1 MIDFI
6 SATKYQCKDNI
17 YFGNCKPY
25 YCALNNSGWKTFY
38 LEGCERM
45 QVHYKPEIG
54 IRVQGSLPY
63 FQQGHNFIFD
73 TESFIQAV
81 DNIDSLLGS
90 VGLWGAVVNA
100 YEFGA
105 IMPVEK
111 KPKEYIA
118 NHYADPGSNLKAVLN
133 GRYEGKFA
141 QWQRPDI
148 DLKMYD
154 AGANILMKQ
163 DFKRRA
169 VIESVGWN
177 PASNYLKVE
186 ARFKKPFLTNKK
198 PVYLET
204 LQNHSFLESQKAEL
218 MELYHLL
225 KPKKS
230 IVMPSDKKDIF
241 SADILLIT
249 LIENSNMPIEQ
260 VKKLV
265 YRTINQVDC
274 FSKPD
279 KDARRRE
286 ITKHFNK
293 IEEAP
298 ESKWD
303 LSGKL
308 EDALRSEN

>member
-1 MIDFI
+1 MIDFV
-6 SATKYQCKDNI
+6 SATKYRCKGNI
-17 YFGNCKPY
+17 YLGNCKPF
-25 YCALNNSGWKTFY
+25 YCALNNSGWETYY
-38 LEGCERM
+38 LEGCEKM

-63 FQQGHNFIFD
+63 FLQGHNFKF
-73 TESFIQAV
+73 ENEGLIQAV
-81 DNIDSLLGS
+81 DFIDSLLGS
-90 VGLWGAVVNA
+90 VGLWGAIVNA

-105 IMPVEK
+105 IMQVEQ
-111 KPKEYIA
+111 KPKDYIA
-118 NHYADPGSNLKAVLN
+118 NHYADAGSHLKAVIN
-133 GRYEGKFA
+133 GKYEGKFA

-163 DFKRRA
+163 DFTRRA

-186 ARFKKPFLTNKK
+186 ARHKKPFLNGK

-204 LQNHSFLESQKAEL
+204 LQNKSFIESQKAEL
-218 MELYHLL
+218 MEQYHLL

-230 IVMPSDKKDIF
+230 IVMPSDKKNLTSLD
-241 SADILLIT
+241 AVLIT
-249 LIENSNMPIEQ
+249 LIENSNMPVDQ

-265 YRTINQVDC
+265 YKTINQADC
-274 FSKPD
+274 LNKPD
-279 KDARRRE
+279 KDSRKAH
-286 ITKHFNK
+286 ICKAFGK

-303 LSGKL
+303 LSDKL
-308 EDALRSEN
+308 EEALQSEK